1 MFQPLLCLGTL
12 IFLLFFDNPLD
23 RCPLRLN
30 PIQAGYDLQ
39 RILSFVL
46 TSFDE
51 VVRQFAVENE
61 EVDKFYNLAT
71 LKAGG
76 YITGKFPKP
85 VYASG
90 AVTGSAEVLNVFEV
104 NFHQQFQYGTNCSG
118 SPVQPNVYVTPGDA
132 AADFD
137 GALVNYVVPQSYYN
151 FPLESPLSVKYGL
164 VPDEQF
170 SVPETQSNGTIEM
183 RTFKLEKTVTLEKQV
198 NGSYQTEP
206 QSHSINNLGEY
217 QYYIPGSPPLVN
229 SGPVGLA
236 PGVGGA
242 QTGVTQGSGNLPGQQ
257 VAQTWNPNPA
267 GGGGTIPPYQQAPA
281 QLVGGPGSNNNPPNY
296 GNLPQE
302 PPPPVNDL
310 DGDTWY
316 KFTVDAVLMEL
327 VNGNWVTATDNSGNP
342 ITQTEVKNF
351 YTGDPGPL
359 QPTSSNTATY

>member
-1 MFQPLLCLGTL
+1 
-12 IFLLFFDNPLD
+12 
-23 RCPLRLN
+23 
-30 PIQAGYDLQ
+30 
-39 RILSFVL
+39 
-46 TSFDE
+46 
-51 VVRQFAVENE
+51 
-61 EVDKFYNLAT
+61 
-71 LKAGG
+71 
-76 YITGKFPKP
+76 
-85 VYASG
+85 
-90 AVTGSAEVLNVFEV
+90 
-104 NFHQQFQYGTNCSG
+104 
-118 SPVQPNVYVTPGDA
+118 
-132 AADFD
+132 
-137 GALVNYVVPQSYYN
+137 
-151 FPLESPLSVKYGL
+151 
-164 VPDEQF
+164 
-170 SVPETQSNGTIEM
+170 
-183 RTFKLEKTVTLEKQV
+183 
-198 NGSYQTEP
+198 
-206 QSHSINNLGEY
+206 
-217 QYYIPGSPPLVN
+217 VN

-359 QPTSSNTATY
+359 QPNSSNTATY